1 MSAQI
6 EPQLFWA
13 KQQQKRL
20 EMKQTGRV
28 REIKKGQVRYFFQKV
43 TFLLPTTT
51 SWIEQCSQSKSY
63 AFCLPKKSI
72 TLHFCDI
79 SAKIRSTWSLYLKLK
94 YAMNTEIN
102 MKAFFSTIRVLS
114 GNDLPVKHELFPTPC
129 LSSLLDSFKTGS
141 WRPNWHDFIYR
152 GKMLCTIV
160 YSTIDKCH
168 SAQHYT
174 CVGCSIHYEWISTDS
189 WDFPPLNCHSW
200 HLCLQWITL
209 TFLLVYLGSAWRRY
223 WGRSGMPHI
232 HICIYVYIYTY
243 ICIYYFTYILS
254 MHCWGRFI

>member
-1 MSAQI
+1 MSWFFQDLKYSHFFLNGNHHISWFIPVCQFRLLSSTINTITKERTKGDLSLLMSAQI

-51 SWIEQCSQSKSY
+51 FWIDRCSQSKSY

-79 SAKIRSTWSLYLKLK
+79 SAKIRSTWSLYPKLK

-152 GKMLCTIV
+152 GKML
-160 YSTIDKCH
+160 
-168 SAQHYT
+168 
-174 CVGCSIHYEWISTDS
+174 
-189 WDFPPLNCHSW
+189 
-200 HLCLQWITL
+200 
-209 TFLLVYLGSAWRRY
+209 
-223 WGRSGMPHI
+223 
-232 HICIYVYIYTY
+232 
-243 ICIYYFTYILS
+243 
-254 MHCWGRFI
+254 